1 MAGPETAIAGETFRE
16 GPLVALPDQV
26 VIARRFNGPPDSAH
40 GGYACAMVA
49 RYIEGPAEVSLRSPP
64 PLERPL
70 AVERATAGE
79 VRLLDGEQLVAE
91 GRPAGLEIDVPRPPS
106 AERAQAAGER
116 SPLHHHHTFP
126 DCFVCGPARA
136 PGDGLRVICGPL
148 DGERLVADSWTPEAE
163 LAGPD
168 GNVVPEFV
176 WSVLD
181 CPSGNALLV
190 VDDPPDVLLGR
201 LTASI
206 VGPVEAGRRHVAI
219 GWLIERDG
227 RKLHTGSALFTER
240 GELRALARALWI
252 ELRAP

>member
-1 MAGPETAIAGETFRE
+1 
-16 GPLVALPDQV
+16 
-26 VIARRFNGPPDSAH
+26 
-40 GGYACAMVA
+40 MVA
-49 RYIEGPAEVSLRSPP
+49 RYIDGPAEVSLRSPP

-70 AVERATAGE
+70 AVERTATGE

-91 GRPAGLEIDVPRPPS
+91 GRPARLEIDVPRPPT

-116 SPLHHHHTFP
+116 SPLHHEHTISTS
-126 DCFVCGPARA
+126 FVCGPDRA

-148 DGERLVADSWTPEAE
+148 DDEELVADTWTPEAQ
-163 LAGPD
+163 LAGPE
-168 GNVVPEFV
+168 GHVAPEYV

-181 CPSGNALLV
+181 CPSGNALLLL
-190 VDDPPDVLLGR
+190 DEMPHVLLGR

-206 VGPVEAGRRHVAI
+206 VGPVEAERRHVAI

-240 GELRALARALWI
+240 GELTALSRALWI

>member
-1 MAGPETAIAGETFRE
+1 
-16 GPLVALPDQV
+16 VALPDQV

-79 VRLLDGEQLVAE
+79 VRLLDGEQ
-91 GRPAGLEIDVPRPPS
+91 
-106 AERAQAAGER
+106 
-116 SPLHHHHTFP
+116 
-126 DCFVCGPARA
+126 
-136 PGDGLRVICGPL
+136 
-148 DGERLVADSWTPEAE
+148 LVADSWTPEAE